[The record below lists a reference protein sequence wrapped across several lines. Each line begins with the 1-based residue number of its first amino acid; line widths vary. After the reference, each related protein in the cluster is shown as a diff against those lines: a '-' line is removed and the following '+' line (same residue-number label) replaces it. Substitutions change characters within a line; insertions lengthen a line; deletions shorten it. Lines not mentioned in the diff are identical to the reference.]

1 MKKTSRLIVW
11 ALFCLGAAL
20 CAACAPD
27 MAERTVTLNHTA
39 LEMKVGE
46 EQKLE
51 LSDGGIVVLQ
61 GVEWKTDTAAVASVE
76 NGTVA
81 AKGAGRANITALY
94 RGNTCECAV
103 SVTAV
108 QSVALSRTELYLVVG
123 GSAALTLEKD
133 GTALTEGVAWSSS
146 DESVAA
152 VKDGAVT
159 ALAPGETV
167 ISALCE
173 GERYSCAVTVYASPA
188 GTYYSRVQV
197 AEMDDAVFEFDL
209 IIAADGTYRYSRRDS
224 GSADGGNFIAGETVS
239 EGTWA
244 FGSGGI
250 LTFRFTGGT
259 MEMKVSASG
268 LLMSVGEIPTGGM
281 ESELTF
287 ERTER

>member
-27 MAERTVTLNHTA
+27 TAERTVTLNRAA

-61 GVEWKTDTAAVASVE
+61 SVEWKTDNAAVASVE

-108 QSVALSRTELYLVVG
+108 PSVALSRTELYLVVG
-123 GSAALTLEKD
+123 G
-133 GTALTEGVAWSSS
+133 
-146 DESVAA
+146 
-152 VKDGAVT
+152 
-159 ALAPGETV
+159 
-167 ISALCE
+167 
-173 GERYSCAVTVYASPA
+173 R
-188 GTYYSRVQV
+188 
-197 AEMDDAVFEFDL
+197 
-209 IIAADGTYRYSRRDS
+209 
-224 GSADGGNFIAGETVS
+224 
-239 EGTWA
+239 
-244 FGSGGI
+244 
-250 LTFRFTGGT
+250 
-259 MEMKVSASG
+259 
-268 LLMSVGEIPTGGM
+268 
-281 ESELTF
+281 
-287 ERTER
+287 